1 MSGEERKFKG
11 TINDDTFSLRH
22 IYNEDTQSNWQDDAQ
37 AMIDYFKKKGVR
49 AQCIHEGPRHALYVE
64 KKKFK

>member
-1 MSGEERKFKG
+1 MSDEKRKFKE
-11 TINDDTFSLRH
+11 TINDGTFGLRLV
-22 IYNEDTQSNWQDDAQ
+22 YNEDAQPNWQDDAQ

-49 AQCIHEGPRHALYVE
+49 AQCMHEGPQHALYVE